1 MFNIGPMEFLVIA
14 VIALIVFGPQR
25 LPEMARMVGKALS
38 EFKRQAGDIRAEIET
53 SFEVDDRPEPPA
65 RSQQSEPPARS
76 QQSEQHS
83 LDESSATSTES
94 EQDPSD

>member
-53 SFEVDDRPEPPA
+53 SFEVDDQP
-65 RSQQSEPPARS
+65 EPPARS